1 MKTRMHRLIA
11 VLVTLSMLLGLT
23 SCGKDTEKKPEKLA
37 FQAAPYYTGED
48 IPAPVTAGALDGCC
62 TDGASVWFL
71 SRPGE
76 NQAPVLCRVPL
87 DGGEAETLAEYQP
100 PEGDEDTYLGFVGP
114 VLGGDGKLWVWAQ
127 RIASGYD
134 LPEDFDP
141 ETDIKGNYF
150 TGTTET
156 FQMCQLDPETGKELK
171 TVDITAAMGELKAMF
186 FNGMAVDRNGTIY
199 LSDQKR
205 VLAVDGQG
213 QVLFSLKASLAG
225 GLLIGGAGG
234 TLAVTPEGAVAA
246 LTSQPG
252 DKIEVRSIDFEAK
265 DWGTE
270 RYAIQ
275 PGVTELYHGS
285 GECLFYFIKSDV
297 VYGMIPGVEL
307 PQRLLS
313 WGDVRLESPSSVRC
327 FALQE
332 EGQAAIFTSVHAPGT
347 DVYEDRLQV
356 TKLLPTE
363 DAPQDDRVKLVYGM
377 IGDNEYA
384 RQRVKLFN
392 GKSKEYYIE
401 VRDYAEGMLG
411 DQETDGPYYQGA
423 ITRLYAEIAQG
434 KTPDILDE
442 TIPLEALA
450 KQGVLEDLWPW
461 IDQDPDIS
469 RDTVM
474 SHVLECAEV
483 NGKLPRICGGFAIE
497 TAVAGAEVAG
507 DRMGWTME
515 EMQAAYGGQMPELYF
530 GGTWWTLSVHA
541 TFNRFDQKSTLYNL
555 VRMNLGQYVNWE
567 TGECS
572 FDGEDFKALLT
583 MSGSAREIENGID
596 LTDSSERWKR
606 GVGRMEADAAESC
619 RIFPW
624 EGEPILYART
634 LSEPIHLVLD
644 DVLFSG
650 KAGLTD
656 HEQRLWDADIL
667 HTWIAPATGN
677 EITTP
682 RYMDGQDNGKRD
694 SGFNEIRN
702 MIWHFENDPV
712 NTRSSLA
719 ADFVTGGADGNV
731 YASFVGLPAES
742 GTGSSFSLFDSMAI
756 AAASEAK
763 EGAWAFIRTLL
774 LPEGN
779 TVRWDEAYYLPSVN
793 GFAMNRETLE
803 TQLECTYWLN
813 TETEEYF
820 LDKNGERVEYSEHA
834 LAAGNPGDIILMAYL
849 FAPSEAQLER
859 FWNLYNAI
867 DHLTGEDSELLDIIC
882 EQAQPYFAGDKTLE
896 ETANLIQRRAQL
908 YVNENR

>member
-1 MKTRMHRLIA
+1 MKRHKYCLIT

-186 FNGMAVDRNGTIY
+186 FNGMAVDGNGTIY

-297 VYGMIPGVEL
+297 IYGMIPGEEL

-377 IGDNEYA
+377 IGDNIFA

-507 DRMGWTME
+507 DRTGWTME

-530 GGTWWTLSVHA
+530 GGTWDSRLVQA

-555 VRMNLGQYVNWE
+555 VRMNLDYYVNWE
-567 TGECS
+567 TGECF

-583 MSGSAREIENGID
+583 MSGNAKAIENGVD
-596 LTDSSERWKR
+596 LEDPTERWQR
-606 GVGRMEADAAESC
+606 GTASLEADAAEPC
-619 RIFPW
+619 RLFPW
-624 EGEPILYART
+624 GGGPILYSRT
-634 LSEPIHLVLD
+634 LAAPRDLVID
-644 DVLFSG
+644 DVLFG
-650 KAGLTD
+650 GRETLTD
-656 HEQRLWDADIL
+656 FEQRLWDADIL
-667 HTWIAPATGN
+667 HTWVAPATGI
-677 EITTP
+677 EITSP
-682 RYMDGQDNGKRD
+682 RSWNSLDCAY
-694 SGFNEIRN
+694 SAI
-702 MIWHFENDPV
+702 
-712 NTRSSLA
+712 SSATSDYVSSEDEPIA
-719 ADFVTGGADGNV
+719 ADCVTGGADGNV

-779 TVRWDEAYYLPSVN
+779 TVRWDEAYQLPSVN

-813 TETEEYF
+813 TETGEYF

-849 FAPSEAQLER
+849 FAPSETQLER

-867 DHLTGEDSELLDIIC
+867 DHLTGEDSELLDIIL

-896 ETANLIQRRAQL
+896 ETVKLIQNRAQL